1 MGGGGSSCSPANIP
15 NLKARSF
22 FESILQ
28 TSAQVP
34 ESVQKTKQFKTLV
47 RVIYDNLKRAP
58 EREDEFGVVITGSG
72 VGPVFVEHFIFH
84 IGFPRS
90 LTKLSLRKCSLKGSH
105 ALSIAAFLRDVKSL
119 QQFDCGE
126 NDFGDRSTLIIEA
139 AIDHPSLTSLQLEG
153 CHVSDSASSA
163 ITCIISNSR
172 KFRSLCLAPCKFSK
186 KHQDEITT
194 ALKKN
199 YYLDTVS
206 LCDSLDEVT
215 QRTTEKNKF
224 IGEIVDSIARS
235 PFQRQFRA
243 KIESFKSVKGR
254 EMVMGRAG
262 QKEKMKGTELFKQ
275 LEEADQRAKT
285 TENAETAAKTEL
297 FRSGHAEM
305 IGRRPNMEDVSILLN
320 DVPEKGSMLFG
331 LFDGHGGREAAEFAS
346 SNLPKAIQDRL
357 KATSRFDDAYT
368 AAFRSLQMDMKPWCV
383 YVGTTAVVAVIDGS
397 TLTVANVGDSR
408 CVLCRDGKAVR
419 LSVDHKPDL
428 PEETAYI
435 QSKGGFVRDGR
446 VGGMLAVSRA
456 LGDGFLGDAVNP
468 TPFIRRVELTED
480 DAFLILACDGVWD
493 VMTDQEAC
501 ELVAP
506 EIDPLQAAKK
516 LRDQAFE
523 RNSLD
528 NISVIVV
535 FLSEAFANRVIPE

>member
-1 MGGGGSSCSPANIP
+1 MGGGSSCSPENIP
-15 NLKARSF
+15 NIRARSF

-28 TSAQVP
+28 VCSSLP
-34 ESVQKTKQFKTLV
+34 DSVQKTKQCRTLC

-58 EREDEFGVVITGSG
+58 EREEEFGVVITGSG
-72 VGPVFVEHFIFH
+72 VGPVFVDHFIFKL
-84 IGFPRS
+84 GFPLS
-90 LTKLSLRKCSLKGSH
+90 LTKLSLRKCSLKSGH
-105 ALSIAAFLRDVKSL
+105 ALSIASFLRSVKSL

-126 NDFGDRSTLIIEA
+126 NDFGEKSSYIIEA
-139 AIDHPSLTSLQLEG
+139 AINHPSLNTLQLEG
-153 CHVSDSASSA
+153 CRIQDNSFLA
-163 ITCIISNSR
+163 ILCIIKNSR
-172 KFRSLCLAPCKFSK
+172 KFRSLCLAPVKFTKEHQEHISK
-186 KHQDEITT
+186 
-194 ALKKN
+194 ALSTN
-199 YYLDTVS
+199 FYLNNVS
-206 LCDSLDEVT
+206 LNDSLDEIAK
-215 QRTTEKNKF
+215 RNCNKNMF
-224 IGEIVDSIARS
+224 INEIVDSISRS

-254 EMVMGRAG
+254 EMIMGRAG
-262 QKEKMKGTELFKQ
+262 QKEKMKGTELFRH
-275 LEEADQRAKT
+275 LEEAEQRAKQC
-285 TENAETAAKTEL
+285 ENQESVVKNEM

-305 IGRRPNMEDVSILLN
+305 TGRRPNMEDVSILLS
-320 DVPEKGSMLFG
+320 DTPEKNSILFG

-346 SNLPKAIQDRL
+346 QNLPKNIHDRL
-357 KATSRFDDAYT
+357 KSTPRFDDAYT
-368 AAFRSLQMDMKPWCV
+368 AAFRTLQMDMKPWCV
-383 YVGTTAVVAVIDGS
+383 YVGTTAVVAVIDGT

-408 CVLCRDGKAVR
+408 CVLCRDGKAIR
-419 LSVDHKPDL
+419 LTVDHKPDL

-468 TPFIRRVELTED
+468 TPHIRRVELNED
-480 DAFLILACDGVWD
+480 DAFMILACDGVWD

-501 ELVAP
+501 DLISP

-523 RNSLD
+523 KNSLD

-535 FLSEAFANRVIPE
+535 FLAEAFANKVVTD